1 MRRDVGALAPADEI
15 GTRAVRPACRA
26 PRHAGDC
33 DTTGTSPDRSIDVE
47 GAMPSQPI
55 PWSAR
60 AAGVFWILEAIGFGG
75 SMPIALAHL
84 ARRGELPMTPWGF
97 RAFAGPFERL
107 GRRRFAL
114 LGAALMGVSALEAV
128 AGVWLAQGRRRGAL
142 LGLALTPPATVL
154 GVGFALPFWLAPIPV
169 RSVILLRTWRR
180 LR

>member
-1 MRRDVGALAPADEI
+1 MSL
-15 GTRAVRPACRA
+15 
-26 PRHAGDC
+26 
-33 DTTGTSPDRSIDVE
+33 
-47 GAMPSQPI
+47 
-55 PWSAR
+55 
-60 AAGVFWILEAIGFGG
+60 ILEALGFGG

-128 AGVWLAQGRRRGAL
+128 AGVWLVQGRRRGGT
-142 LGLALTPPATVL
+142 LGLVLTPPATIL
-154 GVGFALPFWLAPIPV
+154 GLGFALPLWLAPIPI
-169 RSVILLRTWRR
+169 RTAIILRGWRR